1 MPFLMALSIRFSELI
16 SSPALFFQ
24 KSEAVTYAG
33 NTMEAVH
40 IKTAFCP
47 QLYKM
52 AVWQSGIANSKIDYI
67 SERVSDVLLRI
78 LKAFGL

>member
-1 MPFLMALSIRFSELI
+1 
-16 SSPALFFQ
+16 
-24 KSEAVTYAG
+24 
-33 NTMEAVH
+33 MEAVH